1 MIFLRAAKR
10 VQFSFSN
17 VKDKIKKERE
27 ARLKKESEVLPLQ
40 TSENLER
47 IRNIAIIA
55 HIDAGKTTTT
65 ERMLY
70 YAGALQ

>member
-1 MIFLRAAKR
+1 MMLLRVAQR
-10 VQFSFSN
+10 IRFPFSS

-40 TSENLER
+40 TSQHLER

-70 YAGALQ
+70 YAGAL